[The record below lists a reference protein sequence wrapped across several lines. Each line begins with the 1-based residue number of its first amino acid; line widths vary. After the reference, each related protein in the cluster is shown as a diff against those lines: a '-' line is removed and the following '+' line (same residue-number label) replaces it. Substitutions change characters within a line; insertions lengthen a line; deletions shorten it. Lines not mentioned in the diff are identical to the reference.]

1 MGSLYIQWNEK
12 KIQWLNNWK
21 WRSQYG
27 TAASG
32 ILSQEYNPRGST
44 LNQLMYN
51 SLMLILLI
59 TIIFNI
65 FSIVT
70 VLLCVSLGPT
80 AHYRCMII
88 QAVTIGL
95 MVHSYWGGENA
106 VYSSPPLLVILAG
119 GKKSRK
125 KTQKKT
131 VRDQIE
137 LWGCQYITSPPTPP
151 QNCAKINY

>member
-1 MGSLYIQWNEK
+1 MGSLYIQWNDK

-21 WRSQYG
+21 WRSQDG

-70 VLLCVSLGPT
+70 VLLCVSLGPP

-88 QAVTIGL
+88 QIVTIGL
-95 MVHSYWGGENA
+95 MVHSYWGGEGA
-106 VYSSPPLLVILAG
+106 VLLLPPPVSHSRR
-119 GKKSRK
+119 GKKVLK
-125 KTQKKT
+125 KTKKKT
-131 VRDQIE
+131 VREQIE
-137 LWGCQYITSPPTPP
+137 LWGCQYITSPPTHNPP
-151 QNCAKINY
+151 LRIVQK